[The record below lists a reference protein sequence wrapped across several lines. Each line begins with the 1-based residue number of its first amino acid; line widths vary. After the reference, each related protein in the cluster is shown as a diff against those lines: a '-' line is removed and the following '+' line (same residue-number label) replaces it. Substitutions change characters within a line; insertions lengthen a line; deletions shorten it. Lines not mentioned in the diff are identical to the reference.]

1 MEKERIGKGG
11 LWTGALGLL
20 AGFVLGSVVFMM
32 CGAAEEGTDP
42 GEKDLFKAWGPVT
55 AEAAELSD
63 FDRVSPFSVRSLWLM
78 RQARYIIE
86 SYQVDAETKPASEED
101 LVHGAVKG
109 MVEAW
114 KDPYTRFVTPPQLRD
129 EEIEMEGRYGGL
141 GMYVGDRDGQ
151 ILIISPMEDSPAE
164 RAGLKP
170 KDQIVKVDDEVV
182 IGWNSERVVQ
192 RLRGEPDTKVSIWV
206 RREGE
211 DELLSF
217 DVTREIIKL
226 KSVRYQMLSDDIG
239 YLKLTQFKQKT
250 DDEARNAVSDMM
262 RQGAK
267 AMVLDLRN
275 NGGGLL
281 DASVKIV
288 SMFVKDGLVVET
300 RGRAERA
307 NEKYF
312 VDPALHL
319 TDMPMTVLIN
329 GGSAS
334 ASEIV
339 AGALLDRGRAVL
351 VGEKSFGKGSVQTL
365 FPLTD
370 GSGLYVTIARY
381 YTPSGRVIDH
391 VGLDPTI
398 EVKGEPE
405 KDMSKDAQLQRAIAE
420 VKKTLRSSRKK

>member
-1 MEKERIGKGG
+1 
-11 LWTGALGLL
+11 
-20 AGFVLGSVVFMM
+20 M